1 MRHGMPAVSI
11 ERTDAA
17 SDGPVVL
24 RTDIAAFIGLAER
37 GPLDTPVA
45 VESWRQFQAHFG
57 RPFGSAYLAWA
68 VRGFFDN
75 DGLRCWV
82 VRVAA
87 RQFGDDGNEAAPGGG
102 ARSAGVLLADTAG
115 VPRWRLSATSPGS
128 WGNELS
134 IAWRRER
141 PLTQRALSADST
153 SARLAAVAG
162 FAPGELVRLAQPA
175 ASAHRVLVHVDA
187 AAGKLYWVHPDP
199 RQRGADQLA
208 WSALD
213 PAQPLMVERVAYT
226 LDVWRRDAFAAQYRD
241 LHPSPRHPRYF
252 GTVLAPA
259 YGSGAE
265 RLRLPPVNP
274 GALPV
279 PPGLVEIAGLA
290 PALPPL
296 PLAAASGERLPLAS
310 GADGLAALTASDFLG
325 EPYSPRDSDFARLR
339 KARGLQAL
347 AEIDEIS
354 LVAAPD
360 ILIRP
365 QPDPDYEPLPPD
377 AANPCL
383 ACPPPAPPRRVHQ
396 PRAVAELPPVFAEAD
411 ILRVQTAL
419 IADCDARG
427 DRFAVLS
434 APFERA
440 TSRARGIRAL
450 AEWRRMLVEQQPAR
464 AAALYAPWLAVAE
477 NDGAAPPVA
486 GSVAGVRIVPACGHV
501 AGAIASTDLALGVMR
516 APANVPVQ
524 RVVDVRSAVNDA
536 QHGELNDAG
545 VNVLRAEF
553 GRAPMLLGART
564 VSDEPE
570 WRYVST
576 VRMLIALRRACDIA
590 LRWAV
595 FEPNDAPTRAAVAT
609 TLIAILTLF
618 WQRGAFAG
626 ATAAESF
633 FVRCQEDPTEDTT
646 NADAREHGQLIA
658 LVGIAPVAP
667 AEFIVLRVGRQ
678 DNLPVFS
685 LFERKEFA

>member
-1 MRHGMPAVSI
+1 MRHGMPGVSI

-17 SDGPVVL
+17 GAEPVVL

-57 RPFGSAYLAWA
+57 RPFGSGYLAYA

-75 DGLRCWV
+75 GGMRCWV

-87 RQFGDDGNEAAPGGG
+87 RQFAGPDADEPPGGG
-102 ARSAGVLLADTAG
+102 TRSASLLLFDSTG
-115 VPRWRLSATSPGS
+115 MPRWRLAATSPGS
-128 WGNELS
+128 WGNELAV
-134 IAWRRER
+134 AWRRER
-141 PLTQRALSADST
+141 PLTQRALAADAT
-153 SARLAAVAG
+153 GARLAAVAG
-162 FAPGELVRLAQPA
+162 FAPGELVRLEQPA

-187 AAGKLYWVHPDP
+187 AAGRLYWVHPDP

-213 PAQPLMVERVAYT
+213 PAQPLTVERIAYT
-226 LDVWRRDAFAAQYRD
+226 LEVWRRDEFAAQYRD
-241 LHPSPRHPRYF
+241 LHLSPQHPRYL
-252 GTVLAPA
+252 GIVLAPPYRSA
-259 YGSGAE
+259 ADL
-265 RLRLPPVNP
+265 LRVPPVAN
-274 GALPV
+274 GALPA
-279 PPGLVEIAGLA
+279 PPGLIQAEAIPAAG
-290 PALPPL
+290 PPL
-296 PLAAASGERLPLAS
+296 PLAQPAGRRLPLML
-310 GADGLAALTASDFLG
+310 GADGLAALAASDFLG
-325 EPYSPRDSDFARLR
+325 APVSPRDSDFVRLR

-365 QPDPDYEPLPPD
+365 QPDPLYEALPPD
-377 AANPCL
+377 AGDPCRP
-383 ACPPPAPPRRVHQ
+383 CPPPAPPRRVHQ
-396 PRAVAELPPVFAEAD
+396 PRATAELPPAFAEAD

-419 IADCDARG
+419 IADCEARG

-440 TSRARGIRAL
+440 TGRSRGIRAL
-450 AEWRRMLVEQQPAR
+450 TEWRRLLVEQQPAR

-477 NDGAAPPVA
+477 NDGTAPPVA
-486 GSVAGVRIVPACGHV
+486 GSVARVRLVPACGHV
-501 AGAIASTDLALGVMR
+501 AGAIANTDLTLGVMR
-516 APANVPVQ
+516 APANIPVQ
-524 RVVDVRSAVNDA
+524 GVVDVRSAVNDA

-545 VNVLRAEF
+545 VDVLRAEF
-553 GRAPMLLGART
+553 GRMPMLLGART

-570 WRYVST
+570 WRHVNT
-576 VRMLIALRRACDIA
+576 VRMLIALRRAFDIA

-595 FEPNDAPTRAAVAT
+595 FEPNDAPTRAAVAS

-626 ATAAESF
+626 GTVEESF
-633 FVRCQEDPTEDTT
+633 FVRCDEDTT
-646 NADAREHGQLIA
+646 GADAREHGQLIA
-658 LVGIAPVAP
+658 LVGIAPAAP

>member
-57 RPFGSAYLAWA
+57 RPFGSGYLAWA

-87 RQFGDDGNEAAPGGG
+87 RQFGDGGNGAAPGGG
-102 ARSAGVLLADTAG
+102 ARSAGVLLADTTG

-134 IAWRRER
+134 VALRRER
-141 PLTQRALSADST
+141 PLTQRALSADGT

-199 RQRGADQLA
+199 RQRGAGQLA

-213 PAQPLMVERVAYT
+213 PAQLLTVERVAYT

-241 LHPSPRHPRYF
+241 LHPSPQHPRHLC
-252 GTVLAPA
+252 TVLAPA

-274 GALPV
+274 GALPM
-279 PPGLVEIAGLA
+279 PPGLVEIADLA

-296 PLAAASGERLPLAS
+296 PLAASSGERLPLAL

-325 EPYSPRDSDFARLR
+325 EPCSPRDSDFTRLR

-365 QPDPDYEPLPPD
+365 QPDPDYEPLPP
-377 AANPCL
+377 AATNPCL

-396 PRAVAELPPVFAEAD
+396 PRAIAELPPAFAEAD

-419 IADCDARG
+419 IADCEARG

-450 AEWRRMLVEQQPAR
+450 VEWRRMLVEQQPAR

-477 NDGAAPPVA
+477 DDGATPPVA
-486 GSVAGVRIVPACGHV
+486 GSVAGVRVVPACGHV
-501 AGAIASTDLALGVMR
+501 AGAIANTDLTLGVMR
-516 APANVPVQ
+516 APANMPVQ
-524 RVVDVRSAVNDA
+524 GVVDVRSAVSDA

-545 VNVLRAEF
+545 VDVLRAEF
-553 GRAPMLLGART
+553 GRVPMLLGART

-609 TLIAILTLF
+609 TLVAILTLF

-633 FVRCQEDPTEDTT
+633 FVRCDEDTT
-646 NADAREHGQLIA
+646 GADAREHGQLIA